1 MLFEK
6 QNMKGYLLPCSIL
19 SQTAYIKSGI
29 SGSVINMEDNL
40 GDVNCCVMQWLLP
53 KARERQGIMPLVPSI
68 LRF

>member
-6 QNMKGYLLPCSIL
+6 QNMKGYLLPYSIL
-19 SQTAYIKSGI
+19 SQTAYIKAGI

-40 GDVNCCVMQWLLP
+40 GDVSCCVMQWLFP
-53 KARERQGIMPLVPSI
+53 KAKERQGIMPVVPFI